1 MTTIHCLDGNTF
13 LGHINVHI
21 LYQILDGVDNL
32 AELRTLLE
40 TGYKHLWRFGSEVR
54 AKLF

>member
-40 TGYKHLWRFGSEVR
+40 TGYKHL
-54 AKLF
+54 